1 MKISMH
7 PSSVTFVPASLAFA
21 AVCLFS
27 ATTAHAQEEFELQGN
42 RRFPA
47 ESVRVAP
54 GGGFTATITVGTS
67 QQTINFTA
75 KEVVRATLREPKEVV
90 EARILIGS
98 DKPDKAI
105 EALNKAEPNLVPFQ
119 SIPDSWWLRATIL
132 RMDAL
137 SVLGKNKEAAALASS
152 EVLGKLT
159 PDNAALLRDFQQI
172 VAPPAK
178 DPAEKLDTLRS
189 MTDRIV
195 DSWVGARIWLEI
207 GNTLAMQGKME
218 DAVKAWLRVPVFFPA
233 ERDLAVR
240 GTILAARGLQQ
251 IGRPQDGEKLFT
263 DYLSDHL
270 ASPYKET
277 IQLENAKLKPKPK
290 DSKTPTDAAPKEPTE
305 TTN

>member
-7 PSSVTFVPASLAFA
+7 PPSVTFVPASLAFA

-27 ATTAHAQEEFELQGN
+27 AATSRAQSQEEFELQGG

-47 ESVRVAP
+47 ESVKVSP
-54 GGGFTATITVGTS
+54 GGGFTATITVGTAI
-67 QQTINFTA
+67 QTFNFTA
-75 KEVVRATLREPKEVV
+75 KEVVRASLREPKEVV
-90 EARILIGS
+90 EARNLIAN
-98 DKPDKAI
+98 DKADKAL
-105 EALNKAEPNLVPFQ
+105 EALDKAEPTLLPYQ
-119 SIPDSWWLRATIL
+119 AIPDSWWLRATIL

-137 SVLGKNKEAAALASS
+137 SVLGKNKEAAALASVD
-152 EVLGKLT
+152 VLGKLA
-159 PDNAALLRDFQQI
+159 PDNASLLRDFQQV
-172 VAPPAK
+172 VAAPGK
-178 DPAEKLDTLRS
+178 DPSGKLGTLQA
-189 MTDRIV
+189 MEGRIV

-251 IGRPQDGEKLFT
+251 IGRAEDGVKLFD
-263 DYLSDHL
+263 DYLADHL

-277 IQLENAKLKPKPK
+277 IQTETAKLKPK
-290 DSKTPTDAAPKEPTE
+290 SQKTPTDAAPKEPTE
-305 TTN
+305 TNN